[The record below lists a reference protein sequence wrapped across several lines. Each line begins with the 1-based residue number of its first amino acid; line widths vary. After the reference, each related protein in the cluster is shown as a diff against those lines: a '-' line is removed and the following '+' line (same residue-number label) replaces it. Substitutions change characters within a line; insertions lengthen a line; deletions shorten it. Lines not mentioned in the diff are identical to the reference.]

1 MADFKNIYFVG
12 IGGIGMSA
20 LARHFKAIGYNVAGY
35 DRTRTALTNEIEAE
49 GIAITFDDKV
59 EAIPQLFC
67 DKEQTKIVFTPAVPA
82 DNNILTYF
90 RTNGFD
96 IVKRAAMLGELT
108 SQADAICIAGT
119 HGKTTTSTIVAH
131 ILRNSSVGCS
141 AFLGGI
147 SNNYNTNYWSN
158 VNSQFVVTEADEY
171 DRSFLALHPY
181 LSLITAMDADHLDIY
196 GTKNEVIKAFKQYA
210 SQTTI
215 GGSLVCKLGLPI
227 TTDDIDEDVE
237 LFTYSATDSD
247 ADFFAFGIKLSGDRY
262 HFSVSTPFGIIRDV
276 TLGVPGRHNIENA
289 VAAIALAMLAGAEED
304 EVRNALKTFTGNRR
318 RFQYRIEDK
327 RFVMIDDYAH
337 HPAEISTMLN
347 SVREMY
353 GNRKVTVVFQPH
365 LYTRTRDFAPEFAKA
380 LSLADRILLLD
391 IYPARELPI
400 EGVSS
405 QMLAKLMTK
414 ADVQLTTKETLVAD
428 ILQHPLDVLIMMG
441 AGNIDAMVPMVEEKI
456 KELLKVQ

>member
-20 LARHFKAIGYNVAGY
+20 LARHFNAIGYNVAGY
-35 DRTRTALTNEIEAE
+35 DRTRTTLTNEIEAE
-49 GIAITFDDKV
+49 GIAITFDDDV
-59 EAIPQLFC
+59 AAIPQIYL
-67 DKEQTKIVFTPAVPA
+67 DKELTKVVFTPAIPN

-90 RTNGFD
+90 RQNGFD
-96 IVKRAAMLGELT
+96 IMKRSAMLGQLT
-108 SQADAICIAGT
+108 AQSDAICIAGT
-119 HGKTTTSTIVAH
+119 HGKTTTSTLTAH
-131 ILRNSSVGCS
+131 ILRHSSVGCS

-147 SNNYNTNYWSN
+147 SNNYDTNYWSN
-158 VNSQFVVTEADEY
+158 TESQFVVTEADEY

-237 LFTYSATDSD
+237 LFTYSLSD
-247 ADFFAFGIKLSGDRY
+247 TNADFYAFGIKLSGDRY
-262 HFSVSTPFGIIRDV
+262 HFSVSTPFGIVRDV

-289 VAAIALAMLAGAEED
+289 VAAVALSMLAGTEED

-318 RFQYRIEDK
+318 RFQYRIENK

-337 HPAEISTMLN
+337 HPAEISTMLT

-353 GNRKVTVVFQPH
+353 GERKVTVVFQPH

-380 LSLADRILLLD
+380 LSLAHRVLLLD

-400 EGVSS
+400 EGVNS
-405 QMLAKLMTK
+405 QMLANLMK
-414 ADVQLTTKETLVAD
+414 NVDVQMTTKETLVDD
-428 ILQHPLDVLIMMG
+428 ILKQPLDILVMMG
-441 AGNIDAMVPMVEEKI
+441 AGNIDAMVPVVEEKL
-456 KELLKVQ
+456 KEVLDKE